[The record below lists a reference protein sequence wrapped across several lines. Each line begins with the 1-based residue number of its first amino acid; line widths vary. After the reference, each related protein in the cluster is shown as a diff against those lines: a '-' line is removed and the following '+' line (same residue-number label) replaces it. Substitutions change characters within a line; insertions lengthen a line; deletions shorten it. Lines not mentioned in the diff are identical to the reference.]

1 MHSHDSSPA
10 ADIAHHAPLLS
21 LEISGVYDGMSAHQL
36 EQDIDISH
44 CLISGTSFRLHL
56 VQRLFQCRLKALD
69 SFLVISFHCSPSLYP
84 YFSSAAH
91 TVFLLMSA

>member
-56 VQRLFQCRLKALD
+56 VQRLFQRRLKALD
-69 SFLVISFHCSPSLYP
+69 SFLVISFHCSLSLYP
-84 YFSSAAH
+84 YFSSASH